1 MTFNYSRSGQSNVA
15 EYMASGLPWV
25 TASNVTSSVATQ
37 VDFPMVTSNIT
48 VRNNAPITSGSL
60 KIGYTANGVAGSNYF
75 LLEGQQS
82 VSVNVRT
89 KSLFLR
95 TTSGSLPVS
104 VHAGLTMIDPK
115 GFPVL
120 TGSAIYG
127 TAGATSGSYGYGLP
141 GGWGVSG
148 SGGGGV
154 GIVVGSGL
162 G

>member
-1 MTFNYSRSGQSNVA
+1 MSFNYPSSGQANVA

-25 TASNVTSSVATQ
+25 TASNVTTSSVRI
-37 VDFPMVTSNIT
+37 DFPMVTSNIT

-60 KIGYTANGVAGSNYF
+60 KVGYTANGVSGSNYF
-75 LLEGQQS
+75 LLEGQQTLS
-82 VSVNVRT
+82 ADVRT
-89 KSLFLR
+89 KSLFVMS
-95 TTSGSLPVS
+95 TSGSIAYS

-127 TAGATSGSYGYGLP
+127 TAGAVSGSYGYGLVGGP
-141 GGWGVSG
+141 GVFGTLGETKG
-148 SGGGGV
+148 
-154 GIVVGSGL
+154 GL